1 MSDSTLQNTAG
12 VITKTG
18 RRLATL
24 DEWFRYAPPR
34 GKKKHWKDGRSA
46 KENARLW
53 LDAAPCLPPG
63 IADIL
68 RSCADVGILRSWH
81 AEPETEI
88 PFDSFRGPANIDLL
102 LTCDDEIGPLVVAV
116 EAKADEP
123 FGDTIEKT
131 LSKANKRLEKASGS
145 KGVERVKN
153 LAAQFGLSLEQ
164 QEVLN
169 LRYQLFTLT
178 AAALAEAERRAAQRA
193 IVIIHEYV
201 TSLTSCEKRAQNAS
215 DLDCFLEMVF
225 GRQYSLCNGMI
236 VGPIVTNGMG
246 KLYYGKAQTIRPGP
260 NLSEQVTT

>member
-1 MSDSTLQNTAG
+1 M
-12 VITKTG
+12 
-18 RRLATL
+18 
-24 DEWFRYAPPR
+24 
-34 GKKKHWKDGRSA
+34 
-46 KENARLW
+46 
-53 LDAAPCLPPG
+53 
-63 IADIL
+63 
-68 RSCADVGILRSWH
+68 
-81 AEPETEI
+81 
-88 PFDSFRGPANIDLL
+88 
-102 LTCDDEIGPLVVAV
+102 AV

>member
-1 MSDSTLQNTAG
+1 MSDSTLQNTAR
-12 VITKTG
+12 VITKKS
-18 RRLATL
+18 RRLSTL
-24 DEWFRYAPPR
+24 DEWFCYAPPK

-53 LDAAPCLPPG
+53 LNAAPCLPSE
-63 IADIL
+63 ITEIL

-81 AEPETEI
+81 AEPEAEI
-88 PFDSFRGPANIDLL
+88 PFDNFSGPANIDLL
-102 LTCDDEIGPLVVAV
+102 LTCDDEIGSLVVAV
-116 EAKADEP
+116 EAKADES
-123 FGDTIEKT
+123 FGDTIKKT
-131 LSKANKRLEKASGS
+131 LSKANTRLEKDSGS

-153 LAAQFGLSLEQ
+153 LAAQFGLSLER
-164 QEVLN
+164 QETLN

-201 TSLTSCEKRAQNAS
+201 TSLTSCEKRAQNAA
-215 DLDCFLEMVF
+215 DLDCFLKVVF

-236 VGPIVTNGMG
+236 VGPIETNGME